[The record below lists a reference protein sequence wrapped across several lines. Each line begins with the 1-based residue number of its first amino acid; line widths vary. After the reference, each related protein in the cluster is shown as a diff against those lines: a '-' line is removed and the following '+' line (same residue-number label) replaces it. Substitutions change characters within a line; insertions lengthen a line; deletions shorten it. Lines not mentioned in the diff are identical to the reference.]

1 MPNGGILAGMRII
14 EGSAFVAAPLG
25 GLTLAQLGAEVIRFD
40 QIGGGLD
47 YKRWPVTKNNESLF
61 WSGLNRGK
69 KSIQVDLRSESGQK
83 IVQELISEKD
93 EEAGIFLTN
102 FPAKGWLSYEEL
114 SKKRKDLIM
123 ISLTGNFDGSSEVDY
138 TVNPAFGYSDITG
151 HANDSTPVNH
161 VLPAWDVILGNLAA
175 IAVLTAE
182 RRRSKT
188 GEGDFIQIALSDVAL
203 SVAGSLGRLSQAYL
217 REEKPLRDG
226 NFLYGSF
233 GHNFVTLDGKQIML
247 VGLTTRQWKSLIS
260 TLNLAAEIK
269 ELESKSELSL
279 LLEGNRFALRESIRE
294 IIQRTVSKYKFLEL
308 EIKLREG
315 SVSWAPYQS
324 FEELIDNDY
333 RASKT
338 NPIFS
343 LKDQPNFGEIP
354 NIASPIRFTNSSNF
368 KQQNSPCLGEHTDE
382 VLKKVLGLSELD
394 IETLRANQVIA

>member
-1 MPNGGILAGMRII
+1 MSNEGILAGMRII

-69 KSIQVDLRSESGQK
+69 KSIQIDISSESGQK
-83 IVQELISEKD
+83 ILQELISEKS

-102 FPAKGWLSYEEL
+102 FPARGWLSYEEL

-138 TVNPAFGYSDITG
+138 TVNPAFGYPDITG
-151 HANDSTPVNH
+151 QANDSTPINH
-161 VLPAWDVILGNLAA
+161 VLPAWDLILGNLAA
-175 IAVLTAE
+175 IAILAAE

-217 REEKPLRDG
+217 REERPLRDG

-233 GHNFVTLDGKQIML
+233 GHNFTTADGRQIML
-247 VGLTTRQWKSLIS
+247 VGLTSRQWKSLIS
-260 TLNLAAEIK
+260 TLNLEAEIK
-269 ELESKSELSL
+269 ELETNTQLSL
-279 LLEGNRFALRESIRE
+279 SIEGNRFALRESVRG
-294 IIQRTVSKYKFLEL
+294 IIQRTVSKYKFSEL
-308 EIKLREG
+308 EVKLKSG
-315 SVSWAPYQS
+315 NVSWSAYQS
-324 FEELIDNDY
+324 FEELIDSDY
-333 RASKT
+333 RASIK

-343 LKDQPNFGEIP
+343 IKNQPNIGEIP
-354 NIASPIRFTNSSNF
+354 NIASPIRFKKSINF
-368 KQQNSPCLGEHTDE
+368 EPENSPRLGEHTDQ
-382 VLKKVLGLSELD
+382 VLKKVLGLSELE
-394 IETLRANQVIA
+394 IATLRANQVIA